1 MDRPSTP
8 RVILI
13 GAGIGGL
20 SAGIA
25 LRRAGIDVRILERA
39 ASLKEIQI
47 GYGLHVWPNATRAL
61 RDLGV
66 LEAVEAS
73 GARID
78 RMEHV
83 APTGRAIITH
93 PAAEESERIGTPTLG
108 IMRADLHGIMSAAL
122 GEGIIRFGARV
133 TGFSQDADGVT
144 VTIEGGGEE
153 RGDVLVAADGVR
165 SFVRDELLSEH
176 GAVHGGLIEWHA
188 PVDAPELVPAGTFR
202 EVWGRGARFGFY
214 PIKQGTCWYILQRG
228 SRDTPPDTDGAKT
241 AALERAEQFP
251 SPSRAL
257 VEATPAAA
265 VYRLDIWLREPA
277 KRWSH
282 GRVTLLGDA
291 AHAMTPNLGQGA
303 AQSIEDAIVLAK
315 CLRERPD
322 VPDALRE
329 YQRRRLEHVNDIAQQ
344 ARRLAKLAR
353 WRNPVLCA
361 SRNRIAVPIWQASGK
376 RQFAAMHEHA
386 F

>member
-1 MDRPSTP
+1 MDRQSSPS
-8 RVILI
+8 VIVI

-25 LRRAGIDVRILERA
+25 LRRAGLDVRILERA

-61 RDLGV
+61 RELGV
-66 LEAVEAS
+66 LEAVEAG

-83 APTGRAIITH
+83 APSGRTIITH
-93 PAAEESERIGTPTLG
+93 PAAEESARIGTPTLG
-108 IMRADLHGIMSAAL
+108 IMRADLHGIMSSAL
-122 GEGIIRFGARV
+122 GEGVIRFGARV
-133 TGFSQDADGVT
+133 TGFSQDAGGVT
-144 VTIEGGGEE
+144 VSLEGGGEE
-153 RGDVLVAADGVR
+153 RADALVAADGVR
-165 SFVRDELLSEH
+165 SFVRDELLGEH
-176 GAVHGGLIEWHA
+176 GAIHGGLIEWHA
-188 PVDAPELVPAGTFR
+188 PVDAPDLVPAGVYR

-228 SRDTPPDTDGAKT
+228 SPDTPPDADGAKP
-241 AALERAEQFP
+241 AALERAEPFP

-257 VEATPAAA
+257 VERTPAPA
-265 VYRLDIWLREPA
+265 VYRLDIWLRQPA
-277 KRWSH
+277 ERWSH

-315 CLRERPD
+315 CLREHTD
-322 VPDALRE
+322 VAAALIE
-329 YQRRRLEHVNDIAQQ
+329 YERRRREHVNDIARQ
-344 ARRLAKLAR
+344 ARRLAKMAR

-361 SRNRIAVPIWQASGK
+361 SRNRIAVPIWQRSGR
-376 RQFAAMHEHA
+376 RQFQAMHEHA